1 MGFFDLFGKKNK
13 EVRPTVSCG
22 VVEDDIM
29 NNNPVSNHMVNNNF
43 LGNHMVSESSIM
55 PESKY
60 KFRYV
65 LIDDTWLEE
74 ILYFVAPQRSK
85 GYQLLDL
92 GLVYGIQEEKSGVL
106 FSFREWSTIEEEPRI
121 KSRFIMKADNVMY
134 DVSYRRNH
142 YDKPTEFA
150 YDVPEPY
157 LELAKE
163 AFAFW
168 LSGDGYM
175 KFSRECVESGLLTED
190 PKNAN
195 IKKRLERKDYI
206 WEITEKW
213 KAEQSAKKA
222 KGKKTTETS
231 ASIKEPVEVLSFA
244 EYGKMALE
252 QLEKDTKLPFMS
264 IKTVGKTIGILDS
277 KFGGLPYLPSNE
289 SLPLDKEG
297 KPMRLL
303 AQINCKDLAGL
314 EEYPQE
320 GMLQFYL
327 TTNPRWDESVVK
339 YYEAVDEAVTA
350 EMVAGRVIENYE
362 NSDCFP
368 VEAEYGL
375 EFTLSE
381 ESMSRDDNRLMALFC
396 QYFTKLSGTWISVP
410 DDGGEEVYELFEGY
424 CDDSYAGGHKVG
436 GYNSAAQLPDYY
448 PYREDDTP
456 IDVKADDSPV
466 LLFQMDSESKKNIMW
481 GDLGVARFFIK
492 RSDLKARKFEKAYL
506 VWDCS

>member
-1 MGFFDLFGKKNK
+1 MGLFDLFGKKK
-13 EVRPTVSCG
+13 QEIRPAQPCG
-22 VVEDDIM
+22 AVDDHM
-29 NNNPVSNHMVNNNF
+29 NNNLANNGPLDQHEERMNAVIDEILKHPCDFFQSNGSEGNVSSANS
-43 LGNHMVSESSIM
+43 GNESNVASEQ
-55 PESKY
+55 KY
-60 KFRYV
+60 KNEKPRLMDEAFVPEY
-65 LIDDTWLEE
+65 TKEE
-74 ILYFVAPQRSK
+74 LNSVKTVA
-85 GYQLLDL
+85 
-92 GLVYGIQEEKSGVL
+92 EK
-106 FSFREWSTIEEEPRI
+106 EPIEE
-121 KSRFIMKADNVMY
+121 
-134 DVSYRRNH
+134 
-142 YDKPTEFA
+142 
-150 YDVPEPY
+150 
-157 LELAKE
+157 
-163 AFAFW
+163 
-168 LSGDGYM
+168 
-175 KFSRECVESGLLTED
+175 
-190 PKNAN
+190 
-195 IKKRLERKDYI
+195 
-206 WEITEKW
+206 
-213 KAEQSAKKA
+213 SA
-222 KGKKTTETS
+222 
-231 ASIKEPVEVLSFA
+231 EVLSFG
-244 EYGKMALE
+244 EYGKVALE
-252 QLEKDTKLPFMS
+252 QLEKETKLPFMS
-264 IKTVGKTIGILDS
+264 IKTVDKTTGILDS

-303 AQINCKDLAGL
+303 AQINCKDLSGL

-350 EMVAGRVIENYE
+350 EMVAGRINEKYE

-375 EFTLSE
+375 EFTLSK

-396 QYFTKLSGTWISVP
+396 QYFTQLSGTWISVP

-448 PYREDDTP
+448 PYRESDSL
-456 IDVKADDSPV
+456 IDVKADESPV

-492 RSDLKARKFEKAYL
+492 RSDLKARKFENVYL

>member
-1 MGFFDLFGKKNK
+1 MGLFDLFGKKK
-13 EVRPTVSCG
+13 QEIRPAQPCG
-22 VVEDDIM
+22 VVDDHM
-29 NNNPVSNHMVNNNF
+29 NNNLANNGPLDHHEERINAVIDEILRHPCEIFQSNGSEGDVTSAN
-43 LGNHMVSESSIM
+43 LGNENNIV
-55 PESKY
+55 PEQKY
-60 KFRYV
+60 KTANPSV
-65 LIDDTWLEE
+65 I
-74 ILYFVAPQRSK
+74 
-85 GYQLLDL
+85 
-92 GLVYGIQEEKSGVL
+92 
-106 FSFREWSTIEEEPRI
+106 
-121 KSRFIMKADNVMY
+121 N
-134 DVSYRRNH
+134 
-142 YDKPTEFA
+142 
-150 YDVPEPY
+150 
-157 LELAKE
+157 E
-163 AFAFW
+163 AFAPK
-168 LSGDGYM
+168 DV
-175 KFSRECVESGLLTED
+175 KEES
-190 PKNAN
+190 NSIN
-195 IKKRLERKDYI
+195 IVADKE
-206 WEITEKW
+206 
-213 KAEQSAKKA
+213 
-222 KGKKTTETS
+222 
-231 ASIKEPVEVLSFA
+231 SIGEPTEVLPFI

-252 QLEKDTKLPFMS
+252 QLEKETKLPFMS
-264 IKTVGKTIGILDS
+264 IKTVEKTTGILDS

-303 AQINCKDLAGL
+303 AQINCKDLVGL

-327 TTNPRWDESVVK
+327 TTNLRWDESVVK
-339 YYEAVDEAVTA
+339 YYEVVDEAVTA
-350 EMVAGRVIENYE
+350 EMVAGRINENYE

-375 EFTLSE
+375 EFMLSK

-448 PYREDDTP
+448 PYRESDAF
-456 IDVKADDSPV
+456 IDVKADESPV

-492 RSDLKARKFEKAYL
+492 RSDLKARRFENAYL

>member
-1 MGFFDLFGKKNK
+1 MGLFDLFGKKK
-13 EVRPTVSCG
+13 QEIRPAQPCG
-22 VVEDDIM
+22 VVDDNINDNVANKGPLDHHEERIQAVFDEILRHPCDIFQSNGSEGNVLSANSGNT
-29 NNNPVSNHMVNNNF
+29 NNVDSQQ
-43 LGNHMVSESSIM
+43 
-55 PESKY
+55 KY
-60 KFRYV
+60 KNENPT
-65 LIDDTWLEE
+65 LMDE
-74 ILYFVAPQRSK
+74 
-85 GYQLLDL
+85 
-92 GLVYGIQEEKSGVL
+92 
-106 FSFREWSTIEEEPRI
+106 SF
-121 KSRFIMKADNVMY
+121 
-134 DVSYRRNH
+134 
-142 YDKPTEFA
+142 
-150 YDVPEPY
+150 VPEY
-157 LELAKE
+157 TKEELNSVKTVVEKE
-163 AFAFW
+163 P
-168 LSGDGYM
+168 
-175 KFSRECVESGLLTED
+175 V
-190 PKNAN
+190 
-195 IKKRLERKDYI
+195 
-206 WEITEKW
+206 
-213 KAEQSAKKA
+213 
-222 KGKKTTETS
+222 
-231 ASIKEPVEVLSFA
+231 KEPVEVLSFS

-252 QLEKDTKLPFMS
+252 QLEKETKLPFMS
-264 IKTVGKTIGILDS
+264 IKTVDKTTGILDS

-339 YYEAVDEAVTA
+339 YYVAVDEAVTA

-362 NSDCFP
+362 NIDCFP
-368 VEAEYGL
+368 VEGEYGL

-381 ESMSRDDNRLMALFC
+381 EAMSRDDNRLMAMFC

-448 PYREDDTP
+448 PYRESDAF
-456 IDVKADDSPV
+456 IDVKADESPV

-492 RSDLKARKFEKAYL
+492 RSDLKARKFENAYL

>member
-1 MGFFDLFGKKNK
+1 MGLFDLFGKKK
-13 EVRPTVSCG
+13 QEIRPAQPCG
-22 VVEDDIM
+22 VVDDNINDNVANKGPLDHHEERIQAVFDEILRHPCDIFQSNGSEGNVLSANSGNT
-29 NNNPVSNHMVNNNF
+29 NNVDSQQ
-43 LGNHMVSESSIM
+43 
-55 PESKY
+55 KY
-60 KFRYV
+60 KNENPT
-65 LIDDTWLEE
+65 LMDE
-74 ILYFVAPQRSK
+74 
-85 GYQLLDL
+85 
-92 GLVYGIQEEKSGVL
+92 
-106 FSFREWSTIEEEPRI
+106 SF
-121 KSRFIMKADNVMY
+121 
-134 DVSYRRNH
+134 
-142 YDKPTEFA
+142 
-150 YDVPEPY
+150 VPEY
-157 LELAKE
+157 TKEELNSVKTVVEKE
-163 AFAFW
+163 P
-168 LSGDGYM
+168 
-175 KFSRECVESGLLTED
+175 V
-190 PKNAN
+190 
-195 IKKRLERKDYI
+195 
-206 WEITEKW
+206 
-213 KAEQSAKKA
+213 
-222 KGKKTTETS
+222 
-231 ASIKEPVEVLSFA
+231 KEPVEVLSFS

-252 QLEKDTKLPFMS
+252 QLEKETKLPFMS
-264 IKTVGKTIGILDS
+264 IKTVDKTTGILDS

-314 EEYPQE
+314 EEYPPE

-350 EMVAGRVIENYE
+350 EMVAGRINENYE

-368 VEAEYGL
+368 VETEYGL
-375 EFTLSE
+375 EFTLSK

-410 DDGGEEVYELFEGY
+410 EDGGEEVYELFEAY

-448 PYREDDTP
+448 PYRESDAF
-456 IDVKADDSPV
+456 IDVKADESPV

-492 RSDLKARKFEKAYL
+492 RSDLKARKFENAYL

>member
-1 MGFFDLFGKKNK
+1 MGLFDLFGKKK
-13 EVRPTVSCG
+13 QEIRPAQPCG
-22 VVEDDIM
+22 VVDDNINDNVANKGPLDHHEERIQAVFDEILRHPCDIFQSNGSEGNVLSANSGNT
-29 NNNPVSNHMVNNNF
+29 NNVDSQQ
-43 LGNHMVSESSIM
+43 
-55 PESKY
+55 KY
-60 KFRYV
+60 KNENPT
-65 LIDDTWLEE
+65 LMDE
-74 ILYFVAPQRSK
+74 
-85 GYQLLDL
+85 
-92 GLVYGIQEEKSGVL
+92 
-106 FSFREWSTIEEEPRI
+106 SF
-121 KSRFIMKADNVMY
+121 
-134 DVSYRRNH
+134 
-142 YDKPTEFA
+142 
-150 YDVPEPY
+150 VPEY
-157 LELAKE
+157 TKEELNSVKTVVEKE
-163 AFAFW
+163 P
-168 LSGDGYM
+168 
-175 KFSRECVESGLLTED
+175 V
-190 PKNAN
+190 
-195 IKKRLERKDYI
+195 
-206 WEITEKW
+206 
-213 KAEQSAKKA
+213 
-222 KGKKTTETS
+222 
-231 ASIKEPVEVLSFA
+231 KEPVEVLSFS

-252 QLEKDTKLPFMS
+252 QLEKETKLPFMS
-264 IKTVGKTIGILDS
+264 IKTVDKNTGILDS

-448 PYREDDTP
+448 PYRESDAF
-456 IDVKADDSPV
+456 IDVKADESPV

-492 RSDLKARKFEKAYL
+492 RSDLKARKFENAYL

>member
-1 MGFFDLFGKKNK
+1 MGLFDLFGKKK
-13 EVRPTVSCG
+13 QEIRPAQPCG
-22 VVEDDIM
+22 VVDDNINDNVANKGPLDHHEERIQAVFDEILRHPCDIFQSNGSEENVLSANSGNT
-29 NNNPVSNHMVNNNF
+29 NNVDSQQ
-43 LGNHMVSESSIM
+43 
-55 PESKY
+55 KY
-60 KFRYV
+60 KNENPT
-65 LIDDTWLEE
+65 LMDE
-74 ILYFVAPQRSK
+74 
-85 GYQLLDL
+85 
-92 GLVYGIQEEKSGVL
+92 
-106 FSFREWSTIEEEPRI
+106 SF
-121 KSRFIMKADNVMY
+121 
-134 DVSYRRNH
+134 
-142 YDKPTEFA
+142 
-150 YDVPEPY
+150 VPEY
-157 LELAKE
+157 TKEELNSVKTVVEKE
-163 AFAFW
+163 P
-168 LSGDGYM
+168 
-175 KFSRECVESGLLTED
+175 V
-190 PKNAN
+190 
-195 IKKRLERKDYI
+195 
-206 WEITEKW
+206 
-213 KAEQSAKKA
+213 
-222 KGKKTTETS
+222 
-231 ASIKEPVEVLSFA
+231 KEPVEVLSFS

-252 QLEKDTKLPFMS
+252 QLEKETKLPFMS
-264 IKTVGKTIGILDS
+264 IKTVDKTPAISDS
-277 KFGGLPYLPSNE
+277 KFGGLPYLPANE

-303 AQINCKDLAGL
+303 AQINCKDLVGL

-339 YYEAVDEAVTA
+339 YYETVDEAVTA
-350 EMVAGRVIENYE
+350 EMVAGRVNENYD

-375 EFTLSE
+375 EFTLSKE
-381 ESMSRDDNRLMALFC
+381 AMSRDDNRLMALFC

-448 PYREDDTP
+448 PYRESDAF
-456 IDVKADDSPV
+456 IDVKADESPV

>member
-1 MGFFDLFGKKNK
+1 MGLFDLFGKKK
-13 EVRPTVSCG
+13 QEIRPAQPCG
-22 VVEDDIM
+22 VVDDNINDNVANKGPLDHHEERIQAVFDEILRHPCDIFQSNGSEGNVLSANSGNT
-29 NNNPVSNHMVNNNF
+29 NNVDSQQ
-43 LGNHMVSESSIM
+43 
-55 PESKY
+55 KY
-60 KFRYV
+60 KNENPT
-65 LIDDTWLEE
+65 LMDE
-74 ILYFVAPQRSK
+74 
-85 GYQLLDL
+85 
-92 GLVYGIQEEKSGVL
+92 
-106 FSFREWSTIEEEPRI
+106 SF
-121 KSRFIMKADNVMY
+121 
-134 DVSYRRNH
+134 
-142 YDKPTEFA
+142 
-150 YDVPEPY
+150 VPEY
-157 LELAKE
+157 TKEELNSVKTVVEKE
-163 AFAFW
+163 P
-168 LSGDGYM
+168 
-175 KFSRECVESGLLTED
+175 V
-190 PKNAN
+190 
-195 IKKRLERKDYI
+195 
-206 WEITEKW
+206 
-213 KAEQSAKKA
+213 
-222 KGKKTTETS
+222 
-231 ASIKEPVEVLSFA
+231 KEPVEVLSFS

-252 QLEKDTKLPFMS
+252 QLEKETKLPFMS
-264 IKTVGKTIGILDS
+264 IKTVDKTTGILDS

-339 YYEAVDEAVTA
+339 YYETVDEAVTA
-350 EMVAGRVIENYE
+350 EMVAGRINDNYE

-368 VEAEYGL
+368 VEGEYGL
-375 EFTLSE
+375 EFTLSK

-424 CDDSYAGGHKVG
+424 CDDSYASGHKVG

-448 PYREDDTP
+448 PYRESDAF
-456 IDVKADDSPV
+456 IDVKADESPV

-492 RSDLKARKFEKAYL
+492 RSDLKARKFENAYL

>member
-1 MGFFDLFGKKNK
+1 MGLFDLFGKKK
-13 EVRPTVSCG
+13 QEIRPAQPCG
-22 VVEDDIM
+22 VVDDNINDNVANKGPLDHHEERIQAVFDEILRHPCDIFQSNGSEGNVLSANSGNT
-29 NNNPVSNHMVNNNF
+29 NNVDSQQ
-43 LGNHMVSESSIM
+43 
-55 PESKY
+55 KY
-60 KFRYV
+60 KNENPT
-65 LIDDTWLEE
+65 LMDE
-74 ILYFVAPQRSK
+74 
-85 GYQLLDL
+85 
-92 GLVYGIQEEKSGVL
+92 
-106 FSFREWSTIEEEPRI
+106 SF
-121 KSRFIMKADNVMY
+121 
-134 DVSYRRNH
+134 
-142 YDKPTEFA
+142 
-150 YDVPEPY
+150 VPEY
-157 LELAKE
+157 TKEELNSVKTVVEKE
-163 AFAFW
+163 P
-168 LSGDGYM
+168 
-175 KFSRECVESGLLTED
+175 V
-190 PKNAN
+190 
-195 IKKRLERKDYI
+195 
-206 WEITEKW
+206 
-213 KAEQSAKKA
+213 
-222 KGKKTTETS
+222 
-231 ASIKEPVEVLSFA
+231 KEPVEVLSFS

-252 QLEKDTKLPFMS
+252 QLEKETKLPFMS
-264 IKTVGKTIGILDS
+264 IKTVDKTTGILDS

-339 YYEAVDEAVTA
+339 YYETVDEAVTA
-350 EMVAGRVIENYE
+350 EMVAGRINDNYE

-368 VEAEYGL
+368 VEGEYGL
-375 EFTLSE
+375 EFTLSK

-448 PYREDDTP
+448 PYRESDAF
-456 IDVKADDSPV
+456 IDVKADESPV

-492 RSDLKARKFEKAYL
+492 RSDLKARKFENAYL

>member
-1 MGFFDLFGKKNK
+1 MGLFDLFGKKK
-13 EVRPTVSCG
+13 QEIRPAQPCG
-22 VVEDDIM
+22 VVDDNINDNVANKGPLDHHEERM
-29 NNNPVSNHMVNNNF
+29 QAVFDEILRHPCDIFQSNGSEGNVLSANSGNTNNVDSQQ
-43 LGNHMVSESSIM
+43 
-55 PESKY
+55 KY
-60 KFRYV
+60 KNENPT
-65 LIDDTWLEE
+65 LMDE
-74 ILYFVAPQRSK
+74 
-85 GYQLLDL
+85 
-92 GLVYGIQEEKSGVL
+92 
-106 FSFREWSTIEEEPRI
+106 SF
-121 KSRFIMKADNVMY
+121 
-134 DVSYRRNH
+134 
-142 YDKPTEFA
+142 
-150 YDVPEPY
+150 VPEY
-157 LELAKE
+157 TKEELNSVKTVVEKE
-163 AFAFW
+163 P
-168 LSGDGYM
+168 
-175 KFSRECVESGLLTED
+175 V
-190 PKNAN
+190 
-195 IKKRLERKDYI
+195 
-206 WEITEKW
+206 
-213 KAEQSAKKA
+213 
-222 KGKKTTETS
+222 
-231 ASIKEPVEVLSFA
+231 KEPVEVLSFS

-252 QLEKDTKLPFMS
+252 QLEKETKLPFMS
-264 IKTVGKTIGILDS
+264 IKTVDKTTGILDS

-339 YYEAVDEAVTA
+339 YYEAVNEAVTT
-350 EMVAGRVIENYE
+350 EMVAERVIENYE
-362 NSDCFP
+362 NIDCFP

-448 PYREDDTP
+448 PYRESDAF
-456 IDVKADDSPV
+456 IDVKADESPV

-481 GDLGVARFFIK
+481 GDLGVARFFVK
-492 RSDLKARKFEKAYL
+492 RSDLKARKFENAYL

>member
-1 MGFFDLFGKKNK
+1 MGLFDLFGKKK
-13 EVRPTVSCG
+13 QEIRLAQPCG
-22 VVEDDIM
+22 VVDDNINDNVANKGPLDHHEERIQAVFDEILRHPCDIFQSNGSEGNVLSANSGNT
-29 NNNPVSNHMVNNNF
+29 NNVDSQQ
-43 LGNHMVSESSIM
+43 
-55 PESKY
+55 KY
-60 KFRYV
+60 KNENPT
-65 LIDDTWLEE
+65 LMDE
-74 ILYFVAPQRSK
+74 
-85 GYQLLDL
+85 
-92 GLVYGIQEEKSGVL
+92 
-106 FSFREWSTIEEEPRI
+106 SF
-121 KSRFIMKADNVMY
+121 
-134 DVSYRRNH
+134 
-142 YDKPTEFA
+142 
-150 YDVPEPY
+150 VPEY
-157 LELAKE
+157 TKEELNSVKTVVEKE
-163 AFAFW
+163 P
-168 LSGDGYM
+168 
-175 KFSRECVESGLLTED
+175 V
-190 PKNAN
+190 
-195 IKKRLERKDYI
+195 
-206 WEITEKW
+206 
-213 KAEQSAKKA
+213 
-222 KGKKTTETS
+222 
-231 ASIKEPVEVLSFA
+231 KEPVEVLSFS

-252 QLEKDTKLPFMS
+252 QLEKETKLPFMS
-264 IKTVGKTIGILDS
+264 IKTVDKTTGILDS

-339 YYEAVDEAVTA
+339 FYETVDEAVTVEIVA
-350 EMVAGRVIENYE
+350 ERINGNYK
-362 NSDCFP
+362 NGDCFP
-368 VEAEYGL
+368 VEGECGL

-381 ESMSRDDNRLMALFC
+381 ESMSRDDNRLMAMFC

-448 PYREDDTP
+448 PYRESDAF
-456 IDVKADDSPV
+456 IDVKADESPV

-492 RSDLKARKFEKAYL
+492 RSDLKARKFENAYL

>member
-1 MGFFDLFGKKNK
+1 MGLFDLFGKKK
-13 EVRPTVSCG
+13 QEIRPAQPCG
-22 VVEDDIM
+22 VVDDNINDNVANKGPLDHHEERIQAVFDEILRHPCDIFQSNGSEGNVLSANSGNT
-29 NNNPVSNHMVNNNF
+29 NNVDSQQ
-43 LGNHMVSESSIM
+43 
-55 PESKY
+55 KY
-60 KFRYV
+60 KNENPT
-65 LIDDTWLEE
+65 LMDE
-74 ILYFVAPQRSK
+74 
-85 GYQLLDL
+85 
-92 GLVYGIQEEKSGVL
+92 
-106 FSFREWSTIEEEPRI
+106 SF
-121 KSRFIMKADNVMY
+121 
-134 DVSYRRNH
+134 
-142 YDKPTEFA
+142 
-150 YDVPEPY
+150 VPEY
-157 LELAKE
+157 TKEELNSVKTVVEKE
-163 AFAFW
+163 P
-168 LSGDGYM
+168 
-175 KFSRECVESGLLTED
+175 V
-190 PKNAN
+190 
-195 IKKRLERKDYI
+195 
-206 WEITEKW
+206 
-213 KAEQSAKKA
+213 
-222 KGKKTTETS
+222 
-231 ASIKEPVEVLSFA
+231 KEPVEVLSFS

-252 QLEKDTKLPFMS
+252 QLEKETKLPFMS
-264 IKTVGKTIGILDS
+264 IKTVDKTTGILDS

-339 YYEAVDEAVTA
+339 YYETVDEAVTA
-350 EMVAGRVIENYE
+350 EMVAGRINDNYE

-368 VEAEYGL
+368 VEGEYGL
-375 EFTLSE
+375 EFTLSK

-436 GYNSAAQLPDYY
+436 GYNSATQLPDYY
-448 PYREDDTP
+448 PYRESDAF
-456 IDVKADDSPV
+456 IDVKADESPV

-492 RSDLKARKFEKAYL
+492 RSDLKARKFENAYL